1 MRDLRLVLRF
11 LAKRPGWT
19 VAAVL
24 TVAIGIAGSTL
35 AFSLVDRALWQ
46 PLGFA
51 DGGEL
56 VTLYARSGGEYS
68 TIPWRDFAALRDT
81 LHGDDDCAVDLA
93 AFVRTFSTLA
103 GGDFPELHQGEL
115 VSGNFFAVLGAQP
128 FLGRTITASDN
139 VAPGAHPVIVL
150 SHMLWRTQFASDPD
164 VLGREARLD
173 GRTYEV
179 VGVTRP
185 GFRGPVWP
193 TFESAFWIPAMMA
206 ADEFES
212 DEHAVFEGAGLPV
225 FQTVGRVRG
234 GQRIEALQA
243 RVDPLDE
250 VLARERVDNPYFPDT
265 GQTWRVAVL
274 PGNYLRLWPE
284 FREPVARVLLVLGLM
299 AMAGLLVGCANLAT
313 LLIAR
318 GLERRRELAVRRAL
332 GAGALDLAWR
342 VGVEVALL
350 VAAGGTV
357 AMGLV
362 YTLSPLVPLL
372 PLGVPYELDLS
383 PDLRVLGFGVAA
395 AALAAVLF
403 AALPLAQV
411 LRDGTALTVGERMTT
426 TGSGGVRAM
435 NGLVVVQV
443 ALSLVLLASCGLLVR
458 SALRTAAVDL
468 GFRAGQ
474 GLTARVT
481 VPGLSTEE
489 RAALFGALVDR
500 LRSEPFVEAAS
511 ASGGGTVVSY
521 LAAGEVYVH
530 DSPVAGPA
538 SAVTAHYRPVSRDY
552 FETLGIPLLAGRDFE
567 AAEESGA
574 AVAIVNR
581 TLAERYWP
589 GTNPIGRSLQ
599 RATEDDPRRI
609 VGVVGDA
616 ARRSVRSP
624 AYAMVYVPH
633 AQDPPSWTW
642 VNLQTRADPRG
653 GLSALREHL
662 RALDAGGAVS
672 APRTFAEL
680 RAEATGDARLQAGLA
695 SALAGVAAT
704 LALIGLYGLMGYA
717 IGRREREIGIRG
729 ALGATPASIVRLM
742 LRHAE
747 RLTGVGLLL
756 GLGASV
762 VATSGLANLLYETDP
777 RDPLTLAAAAVVLG
791 LAAMFAAFAPARRAA
806 RVDPATVLRAE

>member
-1 MRDLRLVLRF
+1 
-11 LAKRPGWT
+11 
-19 VAAVL
+19 
-24 TVAIGIAGSTL
+24 
-35 AFSLVDRALWQ
+35 
-46 PLGFA
+46 
-51 DGGEL
+51 
-56 VTLYARSGGEYS
+56 
-68 TIPWRDFAALRDT
+68 
-81 LHGDDDCAVDLA
+81 
-93 AFVRTFSTLA
+93 
-103 GGDFPELHQGEL
+103 
-115 VSGNFFAVLGAQP
+115 
-128 FLGRTITASDN
+128 
-139 VAPGAHPVIVL
+139 
-150 SHMLWRTQFASDPD
+150 
-164 VLGREARLD
+164 
-173 GRTYEV
+173 
-179 VGVTRP
+179 
-185 GFRGPVWP
+185 
-193 TFESAFWIPAMMA
+193 
-206 ADEFES
+206 
-212 DEHAVFEGAGLPV
+212 
-225 FQTVGRVRG
+225 
-234 GQRIEALQA
+234 
-243 RVDPLDE
+243 
-250 VLARERVDNPYFPDT
+250 
-265 GQTWRVAVL
+265 
-274 PGNYLRLWPE
+274 
-284 FREPVARVLLVLGLM
+284 M

-357 AMGLV
+357 AVGLV
-362 YTLSPLVPLL
+362 YTLSPLVRLL
-372 PLGVPYELDLS
+372 PLGVPYELELG

-481 VPGLSTEE
+481 VPGLATEE

-552 FETLGIPLLAGRDFE
+552 FETLGISLLAGRDFE

-642 VNLQTRADPRG
+642 VNLQTRANPRAA
-653 GLSALREHL
+653 LSVLRKHL

-704 LALIGLYGLMGYA
+704 LALIGLYGLMGYVV
-717 IGRREREIGIRG
+717 GRREREIGIRG

-747 RLTGVGLLL
+747 RLTGMGLLL
-756 GLGASV
+756 GLAASV
-762 VATSGLANLLYETDP
+762 VATGGLAGLLYETDP

>member
-1 MRDLRLVLRF
+1 MRDVSSALRF
-11 LAKRPGWT
+11 LLKKPGWA

-24 TVAIGIAGSTL
+24 TVAIGVAGSTL
-35 AFSLVDRALWQ
+35 AFSLVDRALWR
-46 PLGFA
+46 PLGFV
-51 DGGEL
+51 DGREL

-68 TIPWRDFAALRDT
+68 TIPWRDYVALRDV
-81 LHGDDDCAVDLA
+81 LHDGAGPAALA
-93 AFVRTFSTLA
+93 AFVRTFSTV
-103 GGDFPELHQGEL
+103 GGGEFPELHEGEL
-115 VSGNFFAVLGAQP
+115 VSGNFFSVLRVQP
-128 FLGRTITASDN
+128 FLGRIIAPSDN
-139 VAPGAHPVIVL
+139 VTAGAHPVIVL

-164 VLGREARLD
+164 VLGREVRLD
-173 GRTYEV
+173 GRSYEV
-179 VGVTRP
+179 IGVAPP

-193 TFESAFWIPAMMA
+193 SFESAFWIPAMMA
-206 ADEFES
+206 GDAFGADDS
-212 DEHAVFEGAGLPV
+212 RVFGGAALPV

-234 GQRIEALQA
+234 GQRIEALPA
-243 RVDPLDE
+243 RIDPLDE
-250 VLARERVDNPYFPDT
+250 ALSRDRVDNPYFPDT
-265 GQTWRVAVL
+265 GQDWRVAVL

-284 FREPVARVLLVLGLM
+284 YREPVARVLLMLGLM

-332 GAGALDLAWR
+332 GAGTLDLARR
-342 VGVEVALL
+342 VGAEVVLL
-350 VAAGGTV
+350 VAAGGMV

-362 YTLSPLVPLL
+362 YTSSPLAPLL

-383 PDLRVLGFGVAA
+383 PDGRVLGIGVAA
-395 AALAAVLF
+395 AALAALLF

-411 LRDGTALTVGERMTT
+411 LRDRTALAVGQRMET
-426 TGSGGVRAM
+426 TGSAGVRAM

-443 ALSLVLLASCGLLVR
+443 SLSLVLLVSCGLLVR

-468 GFRAGQ
+468 GFHAGR

-500 LRSEPFVEAAS
+500 LRDEPFVEAAS
-511 ASGGGTVVSY
+511 ASGGGAVVSF
-521 LAAGEVYVH
+521 LPAGEVYLH
-530 DSPVAGPA
+530 DSLVAGPA
-538 SAVTAHYRPVSRDY
+538 SAVIARYRPVSRGY

-567 AAEESGA
+567 AAEEAGA

-599 RATEDDPRRI
+599 RGAEDEPRRI

-642 VNLQTRADPRG
+642 VNLRTRADPRA
-653 GLSALREHL
+653 GLPVLREHL
-662 RALDAGGAVS
+662 RALDVGGAVS
-672 APRTFAEL
+672 APRTLAEI
-680 RAEATGDARLQAGLA
+680 RADATGDARLQAGLA
-695 SALAGVAAT
+695 SGLAAVAAT
-704 LALIGLYGLMGYA
+704 LALIGLYGLMGYVV
-717 IGRREREIGIRG
+717 GRREREIGIRA

-747 RLTGVGLLL
+747 RLTGMGLLL
-756 GLGASV
+756 GLAASV
-762 VATSGLANLLYETDP
+762 VAAGGLAGLLYETDP
-777 RDPLTLAAAAVVLG
+777 RDPLTLAGAAVVLG
-791 LAAMFAAFAPARRAA
+791 MAAMFAAFAPARRAA
-806 RVDPATVLRAE
+806 RVDPAAVLKVD